1 MSRIKEV
8 VVTLVAYKPELTPL
22 ERISAVRCLEILGRH
37 PIVVIAPEGLAIPP
51 PLDRLPSERFDRTF
65 FTSTSSY
72 SSLMLS
78 REFYHRF
85 LAYRYLLL
93 HQLDAFV
100 FRDELLSWCA
110 HGYDYIGAPW
120 IGESFPNSESRRQG
134 LPFWIRSRL
143 FRFLP
148 PLDHSVGNGGF
159 SLRRVKTMYRALT
172 FLRRTRRAWGGRNE
186 DGFWSIALPE
196 CWWWY
201 YRVPTVD
208 EALGFAFEVNPSL
221 CYEKT
226 QGKLPF
232 GCHAWETNEPEFWL
246 PHFTSVGHPFDF
258 DQVRAEAARKPIR
271 PSKRHIEQNIGIAV
285 RNEK

>member
-1 MSRIKEV
+1 MSRKGEGSQSAEV
-8 VVTLVAYKPELTPL
+8 VVALTVYKPALTIL
-22 ERISAVRCLEILGRH
+22 ERISAEQCLAILHSH
-37 PIVVIAPEGLAIPP
+37 PIIVIAPEGLAIPP

-65 FTSTSSY
+65 FTSISSY

-78 REFYHRF
+78 REFYQRF

-100 FRDELLSWCA
+100 FRDELLSWCV

-120 IGESFPNSESRRQG
+120 IGELWPNQAVTRQG

-148 PLDHSVGNGGF
+148 PMDHSVGNGGF
-159 SLRRVKTMYRALT
+159 SLRRVRTMYRALT
-172 FLRRTRRAWGGRNE
+172 WLRRTKRAWGGRNE

-201 YRVPTVD
+201 FRVPTVD
-208 EALGFAFEVNPSL
+208 EALRFSFEVNPSL
-221 CYEKT
+221 CYQQNRE
-226 QGKLPF
+226 KLPF
-232 GCHAWETNEPEFWL
+232 GCHAWEQNEPEFWL
-246 PHFTSVGHPFDF
+246 PHFAAVGHPFDL
-258 DQVRAEAARKPIR
+258 DQAKAAAASKPIR
-271 PSKRHIEQNIGIAV
+271 RSKRHIEKGY
-285 RNEK
+285 RG

>member
-1 MSRIKEV
+1 V
-8 VVTLVAYKPELTPL
+8 VVALTVYKPDLTIL
-22 ERISAVRCLEILGRH
+22 ERISAARCLDILHSH

-51 PLDRLPSERFDRTF
+51 PLDRLPSERFNRIF
-65 FTSTSSY
+65 FTSISSY

-78 REFYHRF
+78 REFYQRF

-110 HGYDYIGAPW
+110 RGYDYIGAPW
-120 IGESFPNSESRRQG
+120 IGETFPNAPATLQG

-143 FRFLP
+143 FPFLP

-172 FLRRTRRAWGGRNE
+172 FLRHTRRAWGGRNE

-196 CWWWY
+196 CWWWQ
-201 YRVPTVD
+201 YRVPSVD
-208 EALGFAFEVNPSL
+208 EALGFSFEVNPSL
-221 CYEKT
+221 CYQQNRE
-226 QGKLPF
+226 KLPF
-232 GCHAWETNEPEFWL
+232 GCHAWEQNEPEFWM
-246 PHFTSVGHPFDF
+246 PHIAAAGYPFDL
-258 DQVRAEAARKPIR
+258 DLAKALAANKPVRR
-271 PSKRHIEQNIGIAV
+271 SKRHIEKEYRG
-285 RNEK
+285 